1 MLASHEKKK
10 KRKKKRKRKTKHG
23 RDKKKKKRNHESKH
37 PSSDDSDD
45 KPLRKSVTPMGG
57 TSMALSRFL
66 HQSGMQLQG
75 GQQEGNEFQRDGT
88 FDYAFDTDKEDH
100 SCTSA
105 FSKDHLH
112 HLARKVSAE
121 AIGVYFLVTTVGLCA
136 AQGLDLGPVAVGTKI
151 NDNNNTLRPWQLVH
165 ITWHDAPRARTHH
178 ARAHTHTYTRACMHA
193 YRLYGD
199 VDDIYI
205 RTH

>member
-1 MLASHEKKK
+1 MSERIAASPHFGSDSKKK
-10 KRKKKRKRKTKHG
+10 KKKKRKRKTKHG
-23 RDKKKKKRNHESKH
+23 RDKKKKRNHESKH
-37 PSSDDSDD
+37 PSSDEDVS
-45 KPLRKSVTPMGG
+45 KRKSFVPGG
-57 TSMALSRFL
+57 GPPMALSRFL
-66 HQSGMQLQG
+66 LQG
-75 GQQEGNEFQRDGT
+75 GLQAEQDDFRRDGT

-165 ITWHDAPRARTHH
+165 ITWHDAFPRARV
-178 ARAHTHTYTRACMHA
+178 YACIQ
-193 YRLYGD
+193 
-199 VDDIYI
+199 VVW
-205 RTH
+205 

>member
-23 RDKKKKKRNHESKH
+23 RDKKKKRKHESKH

-57 TSMALSRFL
+57 APVALSRFL
-66 HQSGMQLQG
+66 LQSGVQLQG
-75 GQQEGNEFQRDGT
+75 GLQEGNEFQRDGT

-136 AQGLDLGPVAVGTKI
+136 AQGLELGPVAVGTKI

-165 ITWHDAPRARTHH
+165 ITWHDTSPPCPP
-178 ARAHTHTYTRACMHA
+178 ARAHTHTHTHTHTHIHTRMYACIQ
-193 YRLYGD
+193 
-199 VDDIYI
+199 VVW
-205 RTH
+205 